1 LQRARK
7 VRVVGDRY
15 EILERIGDG
24 GMADV
29 FRAHDRTL
37 DRDVALKVLRAAY
50 VDDAEFA
57 QRFHREADAL
67 AAVHHPNIVSVLDWG
82 TSEDG
87 PYIAMELME
96 GGTLRELLR
105 SQGRLTEE
113 AAARLAAEIADGLEA
128 AHLRGVLH
136 RDLKPDNVLLDGMG
150 KPKLGDFGI
159 ARIAAATAITRT
171 GELLGTPRYLAPEQM
186 TGEVVD
192 ERADV
197 YALGVILYEM
207 LTGVQPTGGVTA
219 SEIVS
224 RRLRSDPRP
233 LRRIV
238 RVTPA
243 LEAVVM
249 RAVARDRSRRFARAS
264 DLRAALLSLSS
275 VAPAATATR
284 KAAPVSASRPRRR
297 SPLMTGLATL
307 ATLIGASV
315 AFGSSH
321 PIAFAPAPAPSVSPM
336 ATGAVLAAT
345 SEPSPTPS
353 VLVDA
358 TPEPVPIPTAAP
370 TVEPAAA
377 PAVDADPAET
387 ILAFYRSVS
396 GHDYGTASGFWSDRM
411 RARYPPQTNI
421 WGRFDATAGIRAR
434 SAAVT
439 STTSQNA
446 IVAVDLL
453 ETMRDGTV
461 RRWVGTWYLV
471 RSPSGWLMDQPG
483 LRPG

>member
-1 LQRARK
+1 

-15 EILERIGDG
+15 EILQRIGDG
-24 GMADV
+24 GMAEV

-50 VDDAEFA
+50 VDDAEFS

-67 AAVHHPNIVSVLDWG
+67 AALHHPNIVHVLDWG
-82 TSEDG
+82 TSDDA

-96 GGTLRELLR
+96 GGTLRDLLR
-105 SQGRLTEE
+105 AQGRLTEE
-113 AAARLAAEIADGLEA
+113 TAVRLTAEIADGLEA

-136 RDLKPDNVLLDGMG
+136 RDLKPDNVLLDGAG

-159 ARIAAATAITRT
+159 ARLAAATAITRT

-186 TGEVVD
+186 TGDVVD

-207 LTGVQPTGGVTA
+207 LTGAQPTGGVTA

-233 LRRIV
+233 PRRLV
-238 RVTPA
+238 RITPA
-243 LEAVVM
+243 LEAVVL
-249 RAVARDRSRRFARAS
+249 RAVARDPRRRFARAS
-264 DLRAALLSLSS
+264 EFHAALLSLSLVS
-275 VAPAATATR
+275 PATPVPRVAPVR
-284 KAAPVSASRPRRR
+284 ASRAPRR
-297 SPLMTGLATL
+297 SPLVTSLASL
-307 ATLIGASV
+307 AALIGASV

-321 PIAFAPAPAPSVSPM
+321 PIAFAPVPAANASPVTT
-336 ATGAVLAAT
+336 ALLAAT
-345 SEPSPTPS
+345 SEPSPIPS
-353 VLVDA
+353 LAPDA
-358 TPEPVPIPTAAP
+358 TPEPAALPTAEP
-370 TVEPAAA
+370 TVTPA
-377 PAVDADPAET
+377 PAPYVDDPAET
-387 ILAFYRSVS
+387 IVAFYRSVS
-396 GHDYGTASGFWSDRM
+396 GHDYGAASGFWSDRM
-411 RARYPPQTNI
+411 RAAYPPQTNI
-421 WGRFDATAGIRAR
+421 WGRFDATAGIGAR

-439 STTSQNA
+439 STSSQTA
-446 IVAVDLL
+446 MVAVDVL

-471 RSPSGWLMDQPG
+471 RSTSGWLMDQPG